1 MKKMLKLV
9 YAVAGLI
16 IASNALADANH
27 AKVSINFPT
36 ASASGA
42 LYAVGAA
49 ITHLWDEKIDYVS
62 ASSQASAGGID
73 NLNQVA
79 EGEAQVSIAIS
90 SNCYQALNGTDS
102 FEGFAYPDLKV
113 IAGLYFNPNQV
124 VVTGKSGIKSLE
136 DVTGKHFAVASTS
149 ALSASLETHFIAMV
163 SFLKHKKSTSTSLK
177 PFSEASSLL
186 PCFMELKRIGAL
198 P

>member
-9 YAVAGLI
+9 SAVAGLM
-16 IASNALADANH
+16 IASNALANH
-27 AKVSINFPT
+27 EKVSINFPT

-49 ITHLWDEKIDYVS
+49 ITHLWDSKIDYVS

-102 FEGFAYPDLKV
+102 FEGY
-113 IAGLYFNPNQV
+113 
-124 VVTGKSGIKSLE
+124 
-136 DVTGKHFAVASTS
+136 
-149 ALSASLETHFIAMV
+149 ALSLIHI
-163 SFLKHKKSTSTSLK
+163 
-177 PFSEASSLL
+177 
-186 PCFMELKRIGAL
+186 
-198 P
+198 